1 MDEFYNKHYIKTRDD
16 GAIIDCWSNGPHPD
30 RDTTNAICISD
41 KGGYQ
46 FRFTPDG
53 EENPSLYDV
62 DGIPLYKWDGQ
73 AVVKRTAEEI
83 AADRA
88 AIPAPP
94 PSEMELLRQEVA
106 KLSVENAQMQ
116 QEQTD
121 LQMALCDTYE
131 LLLGGNDNG

>member
-53 EENPSLYDV
+53 EENPFFYDMN
-62 DGIPLYKWDGQ
+62 GIPLYKWDGQ

-88 AIPAPP
+88 AIPEPP
-94 PSEMELLRQEVA
+94 PSEMEQLRADNALLR
-106 KLSVENAQMQ
+106 AQIAAASGRQDFLEDCIAEMA
-116 QEQTD
+116 EQV
-121 LQMALCDTYE
+121 Y
-131 LLLGGNDNG
+131 NV

>member
-1 MDEFYNKHYIKTRDD
+1 MDEIYNKHYIKPDSSNR
-16 GAIIDCWSNGPHPD
+16 IIDCWSNGPHPD

-46 FRFTPDG
+46 FRLFPDG
-53 EENPSLYDV
+53 EENPSLYDA

-94 PSEMELLRQEVA
+94 PSEMERLRA
-106 KLSVENAQMQ
+106 DIDFLAAM
-116 QEQTD
+116 
-121 LQMALCDTYE
+121 
-131 LLLGGNDNG
+131 GGMTL

>member
-53 EENPSLYDV
+53 EENPFFYDMN
-62 DGIPLYKWDGQ
+62 GIPLYKWDGQ

-94 PSEMELLRQEVA
+94 PSEMEQLRADNALLR
-106 KLSVENAQMQ
+106 AQIAAASGRQDFLEDCIAEMA
-116 QEQTD
+116 EQV
-121 LQMALCDTYE
+121 Y
-131 LLLGGNDNG
+131 NV

>member
-30 RDTTNAICISD
+30 RDTTHAICISD

-94 PSEMELLRQEVA
+94 PSEMEQLRADNALLR
-106 KLSVENAQMQ
+106 AQIAAASGRQDFLEDCIAEMA
-116 QEQTD
+116 EQV
-121 LQMALCDTYE
+121 Y
-131 LLLGGNDNG
+131 NV

>member
-1 MDEFYNKHYIKTRDD
+1 MDEYYNKHYIKPDSSNR
-16 GAIIDCWSNGPHPD
+16 IIDCWSNGPHPG

-46 FRFTPDG
+46 FRLFPDG
-53 EENPSLYDV
+53 EENPSLYDA

-94 PSEMELLRQEVA
+94 PSEMEQLRADNALLR
-106 KLSVENAQMQ
+106 AQIAAASGRQDFLEDCIAEMA
-116 QEQTD
+116 EQV
-121 LQMALCDTYE
+121 Y
-131 LLLGGNDNG
+131 NV

>member
-1 MDEFYNKHYIKTRDD
+1 MDEYYNKHYIKPDSSNR
-16 GAIIDCWSNGPHPD
+16 IIDCWSNGPHPD

-46 FRFTPDG
+46 FRLFPDG
-53 EENPSLYDV
+53 EENPSLYDA

>member
-1 MDEFYNKHYIKTRDD
+1 MDEYYNKHYIKPDSSNR
-16 GAIIDCWSNGPHPD
+16 IIGCWSDGPHPD

-46 FRFTPDG
+46 FRLFPDG
-53 EENPSLYDV
+53 EENPSLYDA

-131 LLLGGNDNG
+131 LLLVGNDNG